1 MWIWI
6 SSGRP
11 SPRISLPFC
20 LSLSPRWLNWKSDQA
35 KESPA
40 HEHSR
45 NLLRHPRRLRR
56 RIGRARDLPPHHHVV
71 RPVADGLG
79 RRGHALL
86 IALRRTARAHS
97 RCDQNRLRTGLR
109 AAGGGLQRRTN
120 QPVHP
125 SRQGFAHAQRN
136 QVGDGAVVAHVGKI
150 LLVEAGEHRH
160 GQQFR
165 GGITA
170 ALNRRAH
177 HLAAAVDG
185 QKAHAAAR
193 CHAHGTLHRLADVVI
208 FLVQEDIF
216 SLPQQF
222 AHEVHAGRRVK
233 LHPDFIEADLRAQS
247 GNQRARFGGGIHV
260 QCNNDAV
267 LSHISLIGF
276 ACRGSTRPIPYASG
290 YAPASAAAS
299 ASGNVMSKPPDV
311 CGSESRSSTSD
322 GRSRAVS
329 TTHEAYSRLFFSP
342 PGIAP
347 SRAYSS
353 APSRNRKRSTSISS
367 VTPLASAISRACPI
381 SPKPVTSVH
390 PCTSYASIASHALRL
405 SVSIEAMDPATS
417 PSRAMPRFRAVEIT
431 PVPSRLVNI
440 SASPARAP
448 AFAFTRA
455 GWMVPVTAY
464 PNLISS
470 SAMLWP
476 PTTAQS
482 ASRIFSAPPFRIS
495 SKSSRSPFAG

>member
-20 LSLSPRWLNWKSDQA
+20 LPLSPRWLKWKSDQA

-109 AAGGGLQRRTN
+109 ADRGGLQRRAN

-125 SRQGFAHAQRN
+125 SRPGFAHAQRN
-136 QVGDGAVVAHVGKI
+136 Q
-150 LLVEAGEHRH
+150 
-160 GQQFR
+160 
-165 GGITA
+165 
-170 ALNRRAH
+170 
-177 HLAAAVDG
+177 
-185 QKAHAAAR
+185 
-193 CHAHGTLHRLADVVI
+193 
-208 FLVQEDIF
+208 
-216 SLPQQF
+216 
-222 AHEVHAGRRVK
+222 
-233 LHPDFIEADLRAQS
+233 
-247 GNQRARFGGGIHV
+247 RARFGAGLHV

-405 SVSIEAMDPATS
+405 SVSIEAMDAATS